1 MKAVI
6 LAGSPG
12 TAIFPLANYY
22 SKLSFPVANEPII
35 YHLLSFL
42 EASHISEVMVVLSGH
57 PSGGGSI
64 GRLFNDDRIEGMKV
78 SVFEEKRPRGTAGCL
93 KEVAGF
99 IGSSPFLVISPNV
112 FTGHLDLS
120 EAFSAHH
127 TQKAAVTVVVE
138 KSNGFKKSL
147 ENIEVGKDGRI
158 KRFHILHPSRDQR
171 RILLPAGFY
180 IFNPIVLDHI
190 PDKGYMD
197 IKEQLIPELGHK
209 GFRIYAYELSNPV
222 KKLDSLSDYFQ
233 LNRDLLSNGFMGGN
247 HNGSSKSEIM
257 ERVWVGKNVR
267 ISPKAYLLGPVVIG
281 RNCTIED
288 YAQIIGPASIGDGTR
303 IGKDVLVRES
313 IIWEKA
319 ELSSNSRIEH
329 SLIGEEVVIRE
340 DERVKNTIVIQDNR
354 FHQNFNISSSE
365 HGLDGLNHCGTDL
378 FSASYKRW
386 KYGAYLIFKRLFDLF
401 VSFLGVRQICR

>member
-1 MKAVI
+1 
-6 LAGSPG
+6 
-12 TAIFPLANYY
+12 
-22 SKLSFPVANEPII
+22 
-35 YHLLSFL
+35 
-42 EASHISEVMVVLSGH
+42 
-57 PSGGGSI
+57 
-64 GRLFNDDRIEGMKV
+64 
-78 SVFEEKRPRGTAGCL
+78 
-93 KEVAGF
+93 
-99 IGSSPFLVISPNV
+99 
-112 FTGHLDLS
+112 
-120 EAFSAHH
+120 
-127 TQKAAVTVVVE
+127 
-138 KSNGFKKSL
+138 
-147 ENIEVGKDGRI
+147 
-158 KRFHILHPSRDQR
+158 
-171 RILLPAGFY
+171 
-180 IFNPIVLDHI
+180 
-190 PDKGYMD
+190 
-197 IKEQLIPELGHK
+197 
-209 GFRIYAYELSNPV
+209 
-222 KKLDSLSDYFQ
+222 
-233 LNRDLLSNGFMGGN
+233 
-247 HNGSSKSEIM
+247 
-257 ERVWVGKNVR
+257 VR